1 MMIRTEQL
9 GELIQGAEEIEPTA
23 KGLRPHRL
31 PAWVRAQ
38 FPDPQLLLVEAQ
50 PSGVR
55 LAMNTEARAIE
66 LKIHSTRVGYLG
78 MERARGAVDV
88 LVDGGFHDR
97 GILEAGDLIEVDLEN
112 GSSGFRPGAS
122 QLIRFEPLPEG
133 RKQVEIWLPHNESVE
148 LIELL
153 ADAPLARTADHRPVW
168 LHHGSSISHGS
179 NAAGP
184 SEIWPAIAAHAGGV
198 ALHNLGFG
206 GSALLDPFMARVM
219 RDRPADLISLKLG
232 INVVNLD
239 GMRLRTFG
247 PAVHGFLDTVRDGH
261 PETPLLLIS
270 SVLCPIHEDTPGP
283 GAFDPRSLGT
293 GTVSF
298 IATGD
303 PAEVAY
309 GKLNLK
315 VIRRELAAIVEQR
328 ADPNLHYLDGTVLYG
343 EADSAAHPLPDAL
356 HPDTRTHRII
366 GERFADFAFGPGG
379 PFKA

>member
-1 MMIRTEQL
+1 
-9 GELIQGAEEIEPTA
+9 
-23 KGLRPHRL
+23 
-31 PAWVRAQ
+31 
-38 FPDPQLLLVEAQ
+38 
-50 PSGVR
+50 
-55 LAMNTEARAIE
+55 
-66 LKIHSTRVGYLG
+66 
-78 MERARGAVDV
+78 
-88 LVDGGFHDR
+88 
-97 GILEAGDLIEVDLEN
+97 
-112 GSSGFRPGAS
+112 
-122 QLIRFEPLPEG
+122 
-133 RKQVEIWLPHNESVE
+133 
-148 LIELL
+148 
-153 ADAPLARTADHRPVW
+153 
-168 LHHGSSISHGS
+168 
-179 NAAGP
+179 
-184 SEIWPAIAAHAGGV
+184 
-198 ALHNLGFG
+198 
-206 GSALLDPFMARVM
+206 
-219 RDRPADLISLKLG
+219 
-232 INVVNLD
+232 
-239 GMRLRTFG
+239 LRTFG

-379 PFKA
+379 PFEA